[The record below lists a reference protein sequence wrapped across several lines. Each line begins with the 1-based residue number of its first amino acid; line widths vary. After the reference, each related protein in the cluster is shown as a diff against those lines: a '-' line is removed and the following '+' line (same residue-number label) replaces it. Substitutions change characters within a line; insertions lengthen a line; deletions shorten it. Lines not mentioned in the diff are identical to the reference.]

1 MEMRTVHMSI
11 GVLALAAGVNIETIR
26 YYQRK
31 GLLAVPARGHG
42 EIRRY
47 RPTDLDRVRFVKA
60 AQRLGFSL
68 DDIAGLLRLGDG
80 ADCGKAR
87 VMAEHR
93 LSDVRAKLEHLRR
106 MESALNELVAGCSA
120 ARPTTECPLI
130 AALQSAAEAG

>member
-1 MEMRTVHMSI
+1 MAMRTVHMSI
-11 GVLALAAGVNIETIR
+11 GVLAMAAGVNIETIR

-31 GLLAVPARGHG
+31 GLLAVPERSLG

-120 ARPTTECPLI
+120 ARPTAECPLI
-130 AALQSAAEAG
+130 AALQSAAEAR